1 MNSKKLLV
9 LREAIDQI
17 KELKYLVPTDTE
29 RNTNLKN
36 DTQKNG
42 LINNSH
48 KVIKNTITVT

>member
-9 LREAIDQI
+9 LREATDQI

>member
-29 RNTNLKN
+29 KNTNLKN

>member
-29 RNTNLKN
+29 RNTNLKI

>member
-29 RNTNLKN
+29 GNTNLKN

>member
-42 LINNSH
+42 L
-48 KVIKNTITVT
+48 K

>member
-1 MNSKKLLV
+1 MNSTELLV

-29 RNTNLKN
+29 RNTNLKI

>member
-9 LREAIDQI
+9 LREATDQI

-29 RNTNLKN
+29 KNTNLKN